1 MVGGV
6 DLSYP
11 FSRLLTEKDCCGRF
25 NGVRNFRAR
34 NFLRDKVAAGDRV
47 LFFHSSTAVP
57 GIAGIAEVARAAY
70 SDPDASDPRHPLF
83 DAKHTESTPRWFAVD
98 LKHVRPMRSFVS
110 LASLRAAAVSDAA
123 LGEML
128 LLRQPRLSVQPI
140 SEEQWNAIIRLED
153 TLAESGGGADVKPRT
168 KARAKGGRSRG
179 TGEAGGAPDGDDT
192 TAAAPGSRAA
202 APPAAASA
210 ALAPSPGSAGAGV
223 GSKRKRAQMT
233 RD

>member
-1 MVGGV
+1 
-6 DLSYP
+6 
-11 FSRLLTEKDCCGRF
+11 
-25 NGVRNFRAR
+25 VRNFRAR

-83 DAKHTESTPRWFAVD
+83 DAKHSVSAPRWYAVD
-98 LKHVRPMRSFVS
+98 LRHVRPMRSFVS
-110 LASLRAAAVSDAA
+110 LASLRAAAVTNAA

-140 SEEQWNAIIRLED
+140 SEEQWDAIMRLED
-153 TLAESGGGADVKPRT
+153 TLAESGGGAAAKPRT

-179 TGEAGGAPDGDDT
+179 TGEAVGAPDEDDN

-202 APPAAASA
+202 AAPPAAAAAVARPPATRSA
-210 ALAPSPGSAGAGV
+210 ESAVAGV
-223 GSKRKRAQMT
+223 GSKRKRAEMT
-233 RD
+233 R